1 MSNQEQTPDIAVVVM
16 ARYPTLGQTKTR
28 LARTLGDN
36 DTVYLYRA
44 FLTDLI
50 QHHASQAY
58 TLCWT
63 YTPNNVDYQTL
74 VEAMA
79 HGVSASV
86 QHMRYFPQ
94 QGADLA
100 ERLHYAFH
108 WTHDQGYQ
116 YTFVIGSDSPQIRS
130 ETIAH
135 ARTALD
141 EADVV
146 LGPSDDGGYYLIGMK
161 RPYDVFSNIPMSTSR
176 VTAMTIESA
185 QRQGLRVQTIETLF
199 DVDEMPDLQRLAALL
214 RQDRTL
220 APTTAAY
227 LEQLRMI
234 S

>member
-1 MSNQEQTPDIAVVVM
+1 MSNQEQINDIAVVVM

-36 DTVYLYRA
+36 ATIHLYRA

-50 QHHASQAY
+50 QHHAGQPY

-63 YTPNNVDYQTL
+63 YTPSDVDYQTL
-74 VEAMA
+74 IETLAR
-79 HGVSASV
+79 SASAST

-116 YTFVIGSDSPQIRS
+116 YTFVIGSDSPQIRP

-135 ARTALD
+135 ARAALD

-146 LGPSDDGGYYLIGMK
+146 LGPSDDGGYYLLGMK
-161 RPYDVFSNIPMSTSR
+161 RPHDVFSNIPMSTSR
-176 VTAMTIESA
+176 VTAMTIEAA
-185 QRQGLRVQTIETLF
+185 QRQGLRVHAIETLF

-214 RQDRTL
+214 QQDRTL
-220 APTTAAY
+220 APATASY

-234 S
+234 P

>member
-1 MSNQEQTPDIAVVVM
+1 MSNQEHTPDIAVVVM
-16 ARYPTLGQTKTR
+16 ARYPTMGQTKTR

-36 DTVYLYRA
+36 NTLHLYRA

-63 YTPNNVDYQTL
+63 YTPNDVDYQTL
-74 VEAMA
+74 IEMLA
-79 HGVSASV
+79 HTASASV
-86 QHMRYFPQ
+86 QHMRYFSQ

-116 YTFVIGSDSPQIRS
+116 HTFVIGSDSPQIRP

-135 ARTALD
+135 ARAALD

-176 VTAMTIESA
+176 VTEMTIQAA

-214 RQDRTL
+214 THNRTL

-227 LEQLRMI
+227 LEQLRML

>member
-1 MSNQEQTPDIAVVVM
+1 MNNQEQITDTAVVVM
-16 ARYPTLGQTKTR
+16 ARYPTQGQTKTR

-36 DTVYLYRA
+36 DTVHLYRA

-50 QHHASQAY
+50 HHHAGQAY

-63 YTPNNVDYQTL
+63 YTPNDVDYQTL
-74 VEAMA
+74 IEALA
-79 HGVSASV
+79 RSISAPV
-86 QHMRYFPQ
+86 QNMRYFPQ
-94 QGADLA
+94 QGADLG

-116 YTFVIGSDSPQIRS
+116 YTFVIGSDSPQIRA

-135 ARTALD
+135 ARAALD

-146 LGPSDDGGYYLIGMK
+146 PGPSDDGGYYLLGMK
-161 RPYDVFSNIPMSTSR
+161 RPHDVFSNIPMSTSR
-176 VTAMTIESA
+176 VTAMTIEAA

-199 DVDEMPDLQRLAALL
+199 DVDEMPDLQRLAVLL
-214 RQDRTL
+214 KQDRSL
-220 APTTAAY
+220 APATASY
-227 LEQLRMI
+227 LEHIRMI